1 MFYAKD
7 GWGLSNES
15 VTEGYYRIF
24 AWSSLTSDRGQ
35 TTLKM
40 TLPFINSTSRDFEI
54 ELDPIIDLEC
64 DFIDVR
70 VCLNNNAKKSSMKS
84 CFVENRGLHVKTL

>member
-7 GWGLSNES
+7 GWGISNES
-15 VTEGYYRIF
+15 FSEGYYRIF
-24 AWSSLTSDRGQ
+24 AWSSDSSLTSDRGQ
-35 TTLKM
+35 TTLKLA
-40 TLPFINSTSRDFEI
+40 LPFINSTSRVFEI

-70 VCLNNNAKKSSMKS
+70 VCLNNNAKKKQYEIMLCRK
-84 CFVENRGLHVKTL
+84 